1 MLLQPDSELYIVAAS
16 GGEARRMR
24 CNTTRMNSWHSWSPN
39 GRWLVFSSKA
49 FSPYTQLFLTHVD
62 AEGRDTPPVLLE
74 NFVPPNRAANIP
86 EFVNLAPERIARIRE
101 QFVDDFSYWHS
112 GNDCMNTRD
121 YADAAKA
128 YRKAIEINPR
138 FANAYAGLAM
148 ALAAEGRTDEA
159 IAQLTKAI
167 EIEPAL
173 AEARFNLSGLLV
185 SRRRMPEALAQCLEA
200 VRLKPDNAEAQSRLG
215 ALLLA
220 AGKPAE
226 ALEHLKEAVRLG
238 TPDTTAYHNLAQL
251 LYATGKYAEA
261 IPHYEEVLRRQPNH
275 ASAVGNLGVALAQA
289 GRVDEAIERL
299 YKAVQLQP
307 NARRLFVLAKLLDS
321 RERAQEAAQTA
332 AKALEFAAAAKDDAL
347 RKEIEAWRSRHPTGA
362 GSPPKAGP

>member
-1 MLLQPDSELYIVAAS
+1 
-16 GGEARRMR
+16 MR

-74 NFVPPNRAANIP
+74 NFTPPNRAANIP
-86 EFVNLAPERIARIRE
+86 EFVNLAPERIASIRE

-112 GNDCMNTRD
+112 GNDCMNNRD

-138 FANAYAGLAM
+138 FANAYASLAM

-159 IAQLTKAI
+159 IAQFTKAI

-173 AEARFNLSGLLV
+173 AEARFNLSGLLI
-185 SRRRMPEALAQCLEA
+185 SRRRVPEALAQCLEA

-238 TPDTTAYHNLAQL
+238 TPDTTAYYNLAQV
-251 LYATGKYAEA
+251 LYSTGKYAEA

-275 ASAVGNLGVALAQA
+275 ASALGNLGMALAEA

-321 RERAQEAAQTA
+321 RGRAQEAAQAA
-332 AKALEFAAAAKDDAL
+332 AKALEFADATKDDAL
-347 RKEIEAWRSRHPTGA
+347 RKEIEAWRSRRPTGA